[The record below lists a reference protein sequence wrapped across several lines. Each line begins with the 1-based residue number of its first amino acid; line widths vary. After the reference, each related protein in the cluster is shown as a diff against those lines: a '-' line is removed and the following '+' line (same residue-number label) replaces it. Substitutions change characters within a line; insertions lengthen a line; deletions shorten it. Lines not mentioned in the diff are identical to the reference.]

1 MTTILT
7 TAKLAEALAPL
18 IDSAHDAVDLTVAAG
33 TPLVCDMLD
42 GGASDQATV
51 KQRWAGAIIKF
62 GVEPSVTF
70 GHVPTSGTFTKFSA
84 NEWSV
89 KIIKDGSDSGS
100 YFERCEATAATVSA
114 RAPLFH
120 KISDVGRRSRAT
132 RRRARAKAA

>member
-89 KIIKDGSDSGS
+89 KISSRTGRI
-100 YFERCEATAATVSA
+100 RAAT
-114 RAPLFH
+114 L
-120 KISDVGRRSRAT
+120 SDVRLQRQRYQHARRYFT
-132 RRRARAKAA
+132 K